1 MGLEGIMRSEIS
13 QTKKHK
19 YFYDLIY
26 MWSVKKK
33 IIEKEVRLMVTK
45 GTGWGMGNWRKVV
58 KRYEFPVI
66 KEILEM
72 YYTFIFLGSKITTD
86 GDCSHET

>member
-1 MGLEGIMRSEIS
+1 
-13 QTKKHK
+13 
-19 YFYDLIY
+19 
-26 MWSVKKK
+26 
-33 IIEKEVRLMVTK
+33 MVTK

-58 KRYEFPVI
+58 KRYKFPVI

>member
-1 MGLEGIMRSEIS
+1 MGLEGILRSEIS

-33 IIEKEVRLMVTK
+33 KLIEKEVRLTVTK

-58 KRYEFPVI
+58 KRQISSYKTNTRDVPHI
-66 KEILEM
+66 
-72 YYTFIFLGSKITTD
+72 YFLGLQNHY
-86 GDCSHET
+86 GW